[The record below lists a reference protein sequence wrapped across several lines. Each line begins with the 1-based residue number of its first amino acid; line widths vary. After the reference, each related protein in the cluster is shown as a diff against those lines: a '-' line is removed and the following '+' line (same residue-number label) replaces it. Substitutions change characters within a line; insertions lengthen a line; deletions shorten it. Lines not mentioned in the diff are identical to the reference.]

1 MKSRYQVWI
10 AVGFLAV
17 SGVALAQ
24 DDECK
29 KMGMGMMGAS
39 DAKITKEAFM
49 KHAEERFA
57 RMDVN
62 GDGVIDAGE
71 RKKMHEQMKQCMDMK
86 GHKGMMGDKAAPMAK
101 PEGGHSTSPSTP

>member
-1 MKSRYQVWI
+1 MKIRYPAWV
-10 AVGFLAV
+10 AMGCLVFSSA
-17 SGVALAQ
+17 ALAQ
-24 DDECK
+24 GDGCK
-29 KMGMGMMGAS
+29 GMDMMGG
-39 DAKITKEAFM
+39 DAKMTKEAFM
-49 KHAEERFA
+49 KHAEERFT